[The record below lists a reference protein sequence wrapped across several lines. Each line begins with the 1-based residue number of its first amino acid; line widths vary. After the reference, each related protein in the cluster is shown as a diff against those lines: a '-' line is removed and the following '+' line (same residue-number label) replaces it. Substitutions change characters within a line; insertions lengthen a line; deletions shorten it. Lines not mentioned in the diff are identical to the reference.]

1 MVDPLPDLNGD
12 PLTDIQEK
20 ITLFEHH
27 RSRIEHKK
35 YVSHIIYGLI
45 FLICFVASCWIGRVD
60 MIEFIQ
66 YLPDGWN
73 YIKELIPVIRPAYL
87 GADLAEWY
95 GRGEIWA
102 AALFDTIIIAILA
115 TFFGA
120 LGALVIS
127 FPASRNLM
135 ESSTTSRTI
144 YFFCRRFMEVER
156 GVPELVYAM
165 MFVFAFNLGPFPGAL
180 AIGVHT
186 MGALGKLFSEVNE
199 NIDQAQME
207 GAKATGANWIQTIR
221 YAVIPQVMPNF
232 LSYTILRFEI
242 NIRAASIIGLV
253 GAGGIGVELMFAIRQ
268 FQYTDISA
276 IVLMIMLV
284 VFVLDFGCEQLRHYI
299 IGKEQLI

>member
-1 MVDPLPDLNGD
+1 M
-12 PLTDIQEK
+12 
-20 ITLFEHH
+20 
-27 RSRIEHKK
+27 
-35 YVSHIIYGLI
+35 
-45 FLICFVASCWIGRVD
+45 
-60 MIEFIQ
+60 
-66 YLPDGWN
+66 
-73 YIKELIPVIRPAYL
+73 
-87 GADLAEWY
+87 
-95 GRGEIWA
+95 EI
-102 AALFDTIIIAILA
+102 
-115 TFFGA
+115 
-120 LGALVIS
+120 
-127 FPASRNLM
+127 
-135 ESSTTSRTI
+135 
-144 YFFCRRFMEVER
+144 ER

-207 GAKATGANWIQTIR
+207 GAKATGANWIQVIR

-284 VFVLDFGCEQLRHYI
+284 VFVLDFGCEQIRHYI

>member
-1 MVDPLPDLNGD
+1 MIDPLPDINGD
-12 PLTDIQEK
+12 HLPDIQEK
-20 ITLFEHH
+20 ISLFEQH
-27 RSRIEHKK
+27 RGVLERKKSVSRI
-35 YVSHIIYGLI
+35 VYGVI
-45 FLICFVASCWIGRVD
+45 FLFCFAASFWIGQVD
-60 MIEFIQ
+60 LVEFIR
-66 YLPDGWN
+66 YLPDGWS
-73 YIKELIPVIRPAYL
+73 YIKELIPAIRPAYL

-95 GRGEIWA
+95 GRGPIWIS
-102 AALFDTIIIAILA
+102 ALFDTIIIAILA

-135 ESSTTSRTI
+135 GSSMTSRTI
-144 YFFCRRFMEVER
+144 YFFCRRFMEIER

-207 GAKATGANWIQTIR
+207 GAKATGANWVQVIR

-284 VFVLDFGCEQLRHYI
+284 VFILDFGCEQVRHYI
-299 IGKEQLI
+299 IGKEQLL